1 MYALFSNFS
10 LRWMMAISAIMSV
23 VAVVSVMFCDSPET
37 VGVFMLLAQIVN
49 LLCALTLLTYA
60 SYDRKSFGYGACA
73 LFLSIGYVILMY
85 NVFANMIFDGSFY
98 SFSEKMKTL
107 TIIGNCLFLLGYLC
121 NTVNLK
127 NRFEFTWIFLI
138 GSTLMSVFLTSSE
151 TKQAID
157 VFSILGAIFGLILL
171 INVMVVGDRKR
182 FLEDLEQRDEN
193 LYEGVT
199 SVVDVPVSKSLPVFD
214 EKPTETVLEKT
225 KSAFELR
232 TATEATTI
240 TPLTFEQKKE
250 QLIKL
255 KELLDADILTQEE
268 FDAEKKK
275 ILER

>member
-1 MYALFSNFS
+1 
-10 LRWMMAISAIMSV
+10 
-23 VAVVSVMFCDSPET
+23 
-37 VGVFMLLAQIVN
+37 
-49 LLCALTLLTYA
+49 
-60 SYDRKSFGYGACA
+60 
-73 LFLSIGYVILMY
+73 
-85 NVFANMIFDGSFY
+85 
-98 SFSEKMKTL
+98 
-107 TIIGNCLFLLGYLC
+107 
-121 NTVNLK
+121 
-127 NRFEFTWIFLI
+127 
-138 GSTLMSVFLTSSE
+138 
-151 TKQAID
+151 
-157 VFSILGAIFGLILL
+157 
-171 INVMVVGDRKR
+171 MVVGDRKR

-250 QLIKL
+250 QLMKL

-268 FDAEKKK
+268 FVAETKK

>member
-10 LRWMMAISAIMSV
+10 LRWMMAISIMSA
-23 VAVVSVMFCDSPET
+23 VAVVSVKFCDSPET

-85 NVFANMIFDGSFY
+85 IVFANMIFGGSFY

-138 GSTLMSVFLTSSE
+138 GSTLMSVFVTSSE

-157 VFSILGAIFGLILL
+157 VFSILGAIFGLIFL

-250 QLIKL
+250 MLMKL

-268 FDAEKKK
+268 FDAETKK